1 VDCETGIGGLRLGV
15 DCETGIGGVRLGVW
29 SVEWIVRLG

>member
-1 VDCETGIGGLRLGV
+1 MDCETGIGGLRLGV